1 MHPSLLTQPQ
11 GMPVVPVMV
20 TNPPSHPQRPS
31 SQDGGSLMAVFTGPE
46 DQLHHPESTGVKRK
60 HRLWSGLPPSVE
72 VKEEPLSHPAES
84 VLCLSV
90 RQVGR
95 GQGNSAPS

>member
-1 MHPSLLTQPQ
+1 MCLSLLTQPQ

-31 SQDGGSLMAVFTGPE
+31 SQDGGSLIAMFMGPE
-46 DQLHHPESTGVKRK
+46 DQLSHWEGAGVKWK

-72 VKEEPLSHPAES
+72 VKEEP
-84 VLCLSV
+84 
-90 RQVGR
+90 
-95 GQGNSAPS
+95 PSLIPQSQFCACQSSK

>member
-1 MHPSLLTQPQ
+1 MCPSLLTQPQ

-31 SQDGGSLMAVFTGPE
+31 SQDGGSLIAMFMGPE
-46 DQLHHPESTGVKRK
+46 DQLSHWEGAGVKWK

-72 VKEEPLSHPAES
+72 VKEEP
-84 VLCLSV
+84 
-90 RQVGR
+90 
-95 GQGNSAPS
+95 PSLIPQSQFCACQSSK